1 MPLAIFIF
9 TYLLIRA
16 IISGGSLA
24 SWHTWLICAKHA
36 NSLESKGRVQTT
48 GKDTFGFRSRDLIWL
63 AGEDSGL
70 VVVDITT
77 GRLISSRTQKRIDQ
91 QSK

>member
-1 MPLAIFIF
+1 MPVAIFIF

-36 NSLESKGRVQTT
+36 NSLENKDQTA
-48 GKDTFGFRSRDLIWL
+48 GEDTFGFRSRDLVWL
-63 AGEDSGL
+63 AGEDGRL
-70 VVVDITT
+70 VVDIATD
-77 GRLISSRTQKRIDQ
+77 RVIRSNMQKRIDQ

>member
-36 NSLESKGRVQTT
+36 NSLENKDQTA
-48 GKDTFGFRSRDLIWL
+48 GEDTFGFRSRDLIWL

>member
-24 SWHTWLICAKHA
+24 SWHTWSKCAKHA
-36 NSLESKGRVQTT
+36 NSLENKGRVQTT

-70 VVVDITT
+70 EVDITT
-77 GRLISSRTQKRIDQ
+77 GRVISSRTQKRIDQ